1 MLLFGAI
8 TVNTYRYQYAIIILI
23 ELVLA
28 ETIKSKLAHFCLHE
42 ISFSFYVSFSLCT
55 IKK

>member
-1 MLLFGAI
+1 MLLFRAI
-8 TVNTYRYQYAIIILI
+8 TSNRYRYQYAIIILI

-28 ETIKSKLAHFCLHE
+28 KAIKSKLAHFYLRE

-55 IKK
+55 IKR